1 MTVIRAQAVLRFIA
15 IVFVMVFPCRHALS
29 VNQNAT
35 TFIVSV
41 AVHFVFLANMA
52 YKPARFAKSQSET
65 VLTSINKIDLILS
78 IERTAHMFN
87 IPSDPWYNYMQPF
100 RIALLKQIIKA
111 RQTDEK
117 KQQEQKSLTQAQQE
131 KS

>member
-1 MTVIRAQAVLRFIA
+1 
-15 IVFVMVFPCRHALS
+15 
-29 VNQNAT
+29 
-35 TFIVSV
+35 
-41 AVHFVFLANMA
+41 
-52 YKPARFAKSQSET
+52 
-65 VLTSINKIDLILS
+65 
-78 IERTAHMFN
+78 MFN